1 MYIQFKSSTMT
12 YSQGSEDTN
21 SVGPNDCWGNV
32 RWDGAV
38 RKVKMQRKIAAS
50 ILSSLFIVGTSIP
63 AVAAHW
69 GDFRDDGIQELGNG
83 RKVRV
88 YQAILWGIPWGH
100 SWEDACARQPANI
113 NGVHFDRPTACV
125 KSSILQPI
133 SAILAGIGV
142 AGLVFPPVGVAAAVG
157 SVATSALDLSGAG
170 ALNMWGIFYV
180 NQ

>member
-1 MYIQFKSSTMT
+1 MLPSGIQT
-12 YSQGSEDTN
+12 
-21 SVGPNDCWGNV
+21 SVGFCNTV
-32 RWDGAV
+32 RRNGAV
-38 RKVKMQRKIAAS
+38 RRVKMQRKIVAS
-50 ILSSLFIVGTSIP
+50 LLASLIIVGASSP

-69 GDFRDDGIQELGNG
+69 GDFRDDGIQDIGNG

-88 YQAILWGIPWGH
+88 YQAILWDIPWGQ
-100 SWEDACARQPANI
+100 SWEDACANQPADI

-133 SAILAGIGV
+133 SAILAGV
-142 AGLVFPPVGVAAAVG
+142 SLVGIAFPPVGVAAAVAG
-157 SVATSALDLSGAG
+157 AATVMLDLGGAG